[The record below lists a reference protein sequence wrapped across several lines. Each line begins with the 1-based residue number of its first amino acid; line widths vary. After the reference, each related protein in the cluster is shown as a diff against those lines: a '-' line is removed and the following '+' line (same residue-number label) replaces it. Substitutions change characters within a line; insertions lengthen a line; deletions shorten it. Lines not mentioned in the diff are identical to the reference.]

1 MQLSTV
7 HMDSDLPSKQD
18 IAGAIFLAY
27 ASRQFHK
34 EEIAGR
40 TGSGSSKDNQQ
51 AALGSMAL
59 GCAVVA
65 CMGIAAYRMA
75 FGDDH
80 GHFHARQFAAA
91 RRKANRDTLLGVA

>member
-1 MQLSTV
+1 
-7 HMDSDLPSKQD
+7 MDSDLPSKQD

-59 GCAVVA
+59 GCAVMA

-80 GHFHARQFAAA
+80 CHFHARQFSVL
-91 RRKANRDTLLGVA
+91 RRKAGRDMVLGIA

>member
-1 MQLSTV
+1 
-7 HMDSDLPSKQD
+7 MDSDLPSKQD

-40 TGSGSSKDNQQ
+40 AGSSSKDNQQ
-51 AALGSMAL
+51 ATLGSMAL

-75 FGDDH
+75 FGDNH

-91 RRKANRDTLLGVA
+91 KRKANRDTLLGVA

>member
-40 TGSGSSKDNQQ
+40 AGSSSKDNQH
-51 AALGSMAL
+51 AGVVSNTARDCIRAHGRVHHNAGSWEGDCLQVHSGRDAW
-59 GCAVVA
+59 GA
-65 CMGIAAYRMA
+65 CSNIG
-75 FGDDH
+75 
-80 GHFHARQFAAA
+80 
-91 RRKANRDTLLGVA
+91 